1 MTPMS
6 ARQFRYIDL
15 LSTEVSFGGN
25 LLGTSNH
32 SQRLGRARRKAIH
45 PRPR

>member
-6 ARQFRYIDL
+6 AREFLFIDL

-25 LLGTSNH
+25 LVETSNH
-32 SQRLGRARRKAIH
+32 
-45 PRPR
+45 P